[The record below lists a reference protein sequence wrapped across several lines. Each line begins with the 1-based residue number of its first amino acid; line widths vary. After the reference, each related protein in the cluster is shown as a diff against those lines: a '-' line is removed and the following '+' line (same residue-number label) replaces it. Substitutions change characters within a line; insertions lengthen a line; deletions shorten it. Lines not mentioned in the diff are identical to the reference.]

1 MKLKREFLLHN
12 ANGESILVPTGK
24 ADFSGI
30 VRGNTTLGVVLELLK
45 SDITAEQLIAEMQ
58 SRFDAEEGVIEKDVQ
73 KALSELRRIGALD
86 E

>member
-45 SDITAEQLIAEMQ
+45 TDITAEQLIVEMQ

>member
-1 MKLKREFLLHN
+1 MKLNREFLLHN

-45 SDITAEQLIAEMQ
+45 TDITAEQLIVEMQ

>member
-45 SDITAEQLIAEMQ
+45 TDITAEQLIAEMQ